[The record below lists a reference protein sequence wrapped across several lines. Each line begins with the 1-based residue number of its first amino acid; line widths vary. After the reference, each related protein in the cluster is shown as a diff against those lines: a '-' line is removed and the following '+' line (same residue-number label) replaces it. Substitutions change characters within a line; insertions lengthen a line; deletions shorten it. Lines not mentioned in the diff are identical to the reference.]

1 MTKLKIEY
9 RSTKDLIPYVNNSR
23 THDENQVLQIASSI
37 KEFGFTNPIL
47 VDGDKGVIAGHGRL
61 QAAKLLNIDSV
72 PVMEL
77 QHLTPAK
84 KKAYVIADN
93 KLALNAGW
101 DIELLHLEMDGL
113 REFNYDLSLTGFSE
127 DDLTRLSNDVDLIRM
142 RDMADHSDGSS
153 TSDSD
158 SGRHKE
164 ELFPFSVMI
173 DHDQRETIFQ
183 ALRKAKQDHDL
194 ENSSQAIW
202 AICKEYI
209 DE

>member
-72 PVMEL
+72 PVIEL
-77 QHLTPAK
+77 QHLTPAQ

-153 TSDSD
+153 TSDGES
-158 SGRHKE
+158 SRHKE

>member
-72 PVMEL
+72 PVIEL
-77 QHLTPAK
+77 QHLTPAQ

-127 DDLTRLSNDVDLIRM
+127 DDLIRLSNDVDLMRM

-153 TSDSD
+153 ASD
-158 SGRHKE
+158 GEPNRHKE

-183 ALRKAKQDHDL
+183 ALRKAKQEHDL